1 MNRREFYQKL
11 WLDCKGILKS
21 GERVAVAGGGVSGL
35 QLSLA
40 LRRRGVDVS
49 LFECARVGGVRIAL
63 MKACHTSRPNVFLW
77 SAAQEFSA
85 AWYKTKIRE
94 GFAVSELSAKGAS
107 YFVVKTRAYIRAL
120 ERDFHEC
127 GGVLYR
133 KTFQKADARNFSLW
147 FAATGAAL
155 WSNEFRFAQT
165 ATQRLFGRQTYM
177 ANAALREPTQGIE
190 FLQFNTRAA
199 FIHRRDDSFEETISQ
214 AKRLA
219 KASRYAALCDHRL
232 VTRDRLPI
240 VGFTPRTEYAN
251 YNEFRHF
258 ILHKNF
264 AAEAMENNVPFLFQ
278 GMGYHALTYAPF
290 LAEKTAAWL
299 CGEDAR
305 DAAQNVLCTLTPV
318 RFLPR

>member
-1 MNRREFYQKL
+1 MNRRELYQKL

-21 GERVAVAGGGVSGL
+21 GERIAVAGGGISGL
-35 QLSLA
+35 HLALA
-40 LRRRGVDVS
+40 LRQRGIDVS

-63 MKACHTSRPNVFLW
+63 MKACHTSRPNVSLW
-77 SAAQEFSA
+77 SAAREFSA
-85 AWYKTKIRE
+85 AWYKKKICE
-94 GFAVSELSAKGAS
+94 GFAVAELSVRGES
-107 YFVVKTRAYIRAL
+107 YFVVKTRAYLRAL
-120 ERDFHEC
+120 ERDFQEC

-133 KTFQKADARNFSLW
+133 KTFQKADTQNFSRW

-155 WSNEFRFAQT
+155 LPNEFRFVQS
-165 ATQRLFGRQTYM
+165 ATQRLLGRQTYM
-177 ANAALREPTQGIE
+177 ANVTRLDDAENVE
-190 FLQFNTRAA
+190 FLEFSSRAA
-199 FIHRRDDSFEETISQ
+199 FIHRREEPFDETISQ
-214 AKRLA
+214 ARRLA

-240 VGFTPRTEYAN
+240 VGFTPRKEYSN
-251 YNEFRHF
+251 YNELRHF

-264 AAEAMENNVPFLFQ
+264 ARDAMENNLPFLFQ

-299 CGEDAR
+299 CGEAAR
-305 DAAQNVLCTLTPV
+305 DDAQNVLCTLTPV